1 MNPEQVTTT
10 TTTTTTDGQ
19 GRVTTTTTVTTTTV
33 TSTVLA
39 AGEVPM
45 RPASIIDDDWDEAA
59 GDPGV
64 MSGPPRPGGGGAGG
78 IDAGRGRRPRR
89 QHGLGPGWERLTRES
104 LAQAAPSIGSRSKP
118 TRAAE

>member
-10 TTTTTTDGQ
+10 TTTTATDGQ

-64 MSGPPRPGGGGAGG
+64 MSGPPRPGGIGGATPEGG
-78 IDAGRGRRPRR
+78 TNQAATWARARVGAADPRIVGAGRVVNWVPI
-89 QHGLGPGWERLTRES
+89 T
-104 LAQAAPSIGSRSKP
+104 AD
-118 TRAAE
+118 TAAE